1 MWQNTNIQFWK
12 QHDTVSEHQNELTQ
26 KLTPPTYH
34 VTPRA
39 YTLDGTG
46 TRRPLLSLKH
56 TLGMTFLTHWKNK
69 LNLSKNK
76 TCVKKSTSYDNYGQ
90 NGT

>member
-1 MWQNTNIQFWK
+1 M
-12 QHDTVSEHQNELTQ
+12 VSKHQNELTQ
-26 KLTPPTYH
+26 KLTPPAYY

-39 YTLDGTG
+39 YTLDGID
-46 TRRPLLSLKH
+46 TRRPLLSFKR
-56 TLGMTFLTHWKNK
+56 TLGMTFLTHRNNK

-76 TCVKKSTSYDNYGQ
+76 TCVKKHTSYNNYGQ